1 MNIDSILWMEN
12 RTLIMGYPPMYL
24 IGIPIVCLAIL
35 AFCRKDTLWGTMI
48 KLFNV
53 FFASLIAMNY
63 FAPVANLFDSW
74 MVVMAYYNDMLAF
87 FIVFGLALFILVEIT
102 NNISKVNVLFPEK
115 VNVIGTLSVLFVMFV
130 GFYFTAGFMLMTTLP
145 EAPRLPEGDSQYHYP
160 IQMKGIQFLS
170 KFTLKPFGSNPNTFD
185 IDVYLA
191 NENLRNCGVYMAVE
205 DESWKFKG
213 NSGNSPNISK

>member
-1 MNIDSILWMEN
+1 MNIDSTLWMES

-74 MVVMAYYNDMLAF
+74 MVAMTYYNDMLAF

-130 GFYFTAGFMLMTTLP
+130 GFYFTAGFMLMATLP
-145 EAPRLPEGDSQYHYP
+145 EAPRLNGTYYHYP
-160 IQMKGIQFLS
+160 IQMKGVEYLS
-170 KFTLKPFGSNPNTFD
+170 KFSLKPFGSSPNKLEV
-185 IDVYLA
+185 DVFLE
-191 NENLRNCGVYMAVE
+191 NENLRNCGVYIAVE
-205 DESWKFKG
+205 DGSWKFDG
-213 NSGNSPNISK
+213 NGGSPNISQ